1 MFIDRPSS
9 GLCDAS
15 PMSGLRY
22 RGEDSLHQG
31 HMLSTGPI
39 TDGINPDRQ
48 AQPVAVNFPT
58 VKLLLTPSL
67 SYCLE
72 GNDHAQSTLKGG
84 GIHINHLEFICMGGL
99 PVLSHLF
106 IQYHFY
112 QCGLLGIYF
121 IVLFITQYYLTLT
134 LPCFGPTP
142 E

>member
-1 MFIDRPSS
+1 MGEKTHYIKGTRSPQGLSLMALTLIARLNRWLS
-9 GLCDAS
+9 G
-15 PMSGLRY
+15 
-22 RGEDSLHQG
+22 
-31 HMLSTGPI
+31 
-39 TDGINPDRQ
+39 
-48 AQPVAVNFPT
+48 FPT

-112 QCGLLGIYF
+112 QCGLLGIYY
-121 IVLFITQYYLTLT
+121 IVLFITQYYFT
-134 LPCFGPTP
+134 LPGFGPTP